1 MKKKILV
8 FSQFY
13 LPSYKA
19 GGPVVSISNVIS
31 SLSNDFDFMVFTSDR
46 DSKETNKFS
55 DLTANEWTVFNQTN
69 VYYADRKKINAL
81 LLIKLIK
88 NSAPDSVYLN
98 SFFSFK
104 FSILPL
110 FVLKILFPSIKL
122 ILAPRGEF
130 SDGALSQRSRRKK
143 IYILLFKFLNLKK
156 NIIWHA
162 TNVDESQDV
171 TRNLSINDD
180 EIFISK
186 NLIIKT
192 DTELSSGLDI
202 SNPNL
207 QITFLARVTPTKNL
221 DLAIAVLN
229 KVKRNVSFDIYG
241 LIDNEPYWEKCKILI
256 SKLPKNINV
265 KYCGILKTEEVIGVF
280 KKYDILFLP
289 TFGENFGH
297 SIVESLFAGTR
308 VLISDQTPWND
319 INDSNAGWAV
329 SLEDKDRF
337 VHIIDNIIDISPIQR
352 EQSRLHAK
360 EFYEKAID
368 NQSAIE
374 VLKNNLC

>member
-13 LPSYKA
+13 LPSYKS

-31 SLSNDFDFMVFTSDR
+31 SLNDDFDFMVFTSDR

-55 DLTANEWTVFNQTN
+55 DLTANEWTEFNGTN

-265 KYCGILKTEEVIGVF
+265 KYCGILKTEEVLGSLRNMTFYFFQLLARILV
-280 KKYDILFLP
+280 IPLLSLFL
-289 TFGENFGH
+289 
-297 SIVESLFAGTR
+297 
-308 VLISDQTPWND
+308 
-319 INDSNAGWAV
+319 
-329 SLEDKDRF
+329 LEQGF
-337 VHIIDNIIDISPIQR
+337 
-352 EQSRLHAK
+352 
-360 EFYEKAID
+360 
-368 NQSAIE
+368 
-374 VLKNNLC
+374 

>member
-13 LPSYKA
+13 LPSYKS
-19 GGPVVSISNVIS
+19 GGPVVSISNLIS
-31 SLSNDFDFMVFTSDR
+31 SLNDDFDFMVFTSDR

-55 DLTANEWTVFNQTN
+55 DLTANEWTEFNGTN

-81 LLIKLIK
+81 FLIKLIK
-88 NSAPDSVYLN
+88 NSTPDTVYLN
-98 SFFSFK
+98 SFFSVK

-122 ILAPRGEF
+122 VLAPRGEF
-130 SDGALSQRSRRKK
+130 SDGALSQNAYRKK
-143 IYILLFKFLNLKK
+143 IYIFLFQFLNLKK
-156 NIIWHA
+156 NIIWHT
-162 TNVDESQDV
+162 TNTNESQHV
-171 TRNLSINDD
+171 RRNLSINDD
-180 EIFISK
+180 VIFISK
-186 NLIIKT
+186 NLVIKT
-192 DTELSSGLDI
+192 DKELSSGLDM

-207 QITFLARVTPTKNL
+207 QIIFLARITPTKNL
-221 DLAIAVLN
+221 DLAIEQLN

-241 LIDNEPYWEKCKILI
+241 LIDNEPYWDQCKILI
-256 SKLPKNINV
+256 SKLPKNIDV
-265 KYCGILKTEEVIGVF
+265 KYCGIVNPDEVIETF
-280 KKYDILFLP
+280 KKYDISFLP
-289 TFGENFGH
+289 TAGENFGH

-319 INDSNAGWAV
+319 INDTKAGWAV
-329 SLEDKDRF
+329 NLEDKDRF
-337 VHIIDNIIDISPIQR
+337 VHIIDNIIDTSPIER

-360 EFYEKAID
+360 QFYEKAID

-374 VLKNNLC
+374 MLKNNLC